1 LGALRPLPERA
12 TDSVVLPTA
21 ATASPPTL
29 PALDFAVLWS
39 LALVHNPT
47 LREAAAELEA
57 ARGRHLQAAKYPNP
71 RLAYSQENLGTSMG
85 PAGAV
90 KVEITQEILTAGKR
104 PLDLA
109 IATDGSDEALL
120 GLLGRK
126 FDVLTRLRRAYYEYL
141 GGLDSVR
148 VHEETVASLE

>member
-1 LGALRPLPERA
+1 MRKLLLLLAATLLGCQAYTVDASFGVEQHVAALAAMRPLPECA

-21 ATASPPTL
+21 ATASLPTL
-29 PALDFAVLWS
+29 PSVDFAVLWS

-85 PAGAV
+85 PAGA
-90 KVEITQEILTAGKR
+90 
-104 PLDLA
+104 
-109 IATDGSDEALL
+109 
-120 GLLGRK
+120 
-126 FDVLTRLRRAYYEYL
+126 
-141 GGLDSVR
+141 
-148 VHEETVASLE
+148 